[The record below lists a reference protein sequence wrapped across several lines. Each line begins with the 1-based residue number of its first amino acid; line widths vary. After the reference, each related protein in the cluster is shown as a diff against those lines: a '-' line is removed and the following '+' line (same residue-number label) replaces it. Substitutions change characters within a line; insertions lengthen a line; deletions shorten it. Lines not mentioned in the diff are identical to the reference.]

1 MALQLALHSG
11 EKSNPL
17 SLSYINETAIYIGI
31 SVFSLILAV
40 LVAIILYI
48 KRQVLHLHSL
58 TLTYT
63 HNTLTI
69 HSLQYTLLQSYTYY
83 TLTIHSLY
91 THNTLTIHS
100 QYTHNTLTVHSQ
112 YNYYPLTIHLLY
124 TYYTLTIHSKYTHTG
139 SILLIMTPTL
149 NIHCL
154 FLKT

>member
-48 KRQVLHLHSL
+48 KRQVLHLHSQ
-58 TLTYT
+58 YT

-69 HSLQYTLLQSYTYY
+69 HLLYIYY
-83 TLTIHSLY
+83 TLTIIAQ
-91 THNTLTIHS
+91 NTLKIHS
-100 QYTHNTLTVHSQ
+100 QLAAFCYL
-112 YNYYPLTIHLLY
+112 
-124 TYYTLTIHSKYTHTG
+124 
-139 SILLIMTPTL
+139 
-149 NIHCL
+149 
-154 FLKT
+154 

>member
-69 HSLQYTLLQSYTYY
+69 HSL
-83 TLTIHSLY
+83 
-91 THNTLTIHS
+91 
-100 QYTHNTLTVHSQ
+100 
-112 YNYYPLTIHLLY
+112 
-124 TYYTLTIHSKYTHTG
+124 
-139 SILLIMTPTL
+139 
-149 NIHCL
+149 
-154 FLKT
+154 

>member
-1 MALQLALHSG
+1 MYNYNLYLLWLSKESYTEMALQLALHSG

-63 HNTLTI
+63 R
-69 HSLQYTLLQSYTYY
+69 
-83 TLTIHSLY
+83 
-91 THNTLTIHS
+91 
-100 QYTHNTLTVHSQ
+100 
-112 YNYYPLTIHLLY
+112 
-124 TYYTLTIHSKYTHTG
+124 
-139 SILLIMTPTL
+139 
-149 NIHCL
+149 
-154 FLKT
+154 